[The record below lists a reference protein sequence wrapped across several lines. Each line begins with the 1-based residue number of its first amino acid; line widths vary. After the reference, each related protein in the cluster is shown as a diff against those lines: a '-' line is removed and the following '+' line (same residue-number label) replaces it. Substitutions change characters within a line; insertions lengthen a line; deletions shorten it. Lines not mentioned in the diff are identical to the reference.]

1 MIRTLLRLTMD
12 ETVIEQRDTKTV
24 DIDEIEENGQSSTV
38 HRIEQSGQAQQV
50 ILANVPSG
58 QTAYRVLQIPGSDS
72 QDLSNATIQLINS
85 QIVGGT
91 QAIQQVTTSNQNGG
105 SSPQQTQFAV
115 RTTEVQS
122 NDSDLSSGQYYVMLP
137 QASDRLTQ
145 IVPRNGQIIY
155 NQDIVPLNQNR
166 AVNRLQTKD
175 LARRQQHNEVE
186 RRRRDKINTWINKIS
201 KVVPDCSDDHTK
213 QGQSKGG
220 ILAKAY
226 EYILE
231 LQQKGGS
238 AQGHYDKEEVEL
250 LIQER
255 NSFKSEVD
263 KLRLE
268 IEQYRRAIEE
278 NGMTISREPEIRSG
292 DTN

>member
-1 MIRTLLRLTMD
+1 MD
-12 ETVIEQRDTKTV
+12 EQTVIEQRDAKTV
-24 DIDEIEENGQSSTV
+24 NLNEMEDDRTSE
-38 HRIEQSGQAQQV
+38 QQV

-58 QTAYRVLQIPGSDS
+58 QTAYRVLQMPGGGE
-72 QDLSNATIQLINS
+72 QELSEATIQLINS
-85 QIVGGT
+85 QIV
-91 QAIQQVTTSNQNGG
+91 QSQGG
-105 SSPQQTQFAV
+105 SNNSTIQHVSQDNGDGSPQQTQFAV
-115 RTTEVQS
+115 RTSEVQGS
-122 NDSDLSSGQYYVMLP
+122 DSDIASGQYYVMLP
-137 QASDRLTQ
+137 QASERLTQ

-155 NQDIVPLNQNR
+155 NHQDIVALPSPNR
-166 AVNRLQTKD
+166 AVNRLQTVCNQP
-175 LARRQQHNEVE
+175 RRQQHNEVE

-231 LQQKGGS
+231 LQQKSGIS
-238 AQGHYDKEEVEL
+238 QGHYDKDEVEL

-255 NSFKSEVD
+255 NNFKNEVD

-278 NGMTISREPEIRSG
+278 NGMTISREPEVR
-292 DTN
+292 D

>member
-1 MIRTLLRLTMD
+1 MD
-12 ETVIEQRDTKTV
+12 VQETVIEQRDTKNV

-38 HRIEQSGQAQQV
+38 HRIEQGGQAQQV

-91 QAIQQVTTSNQNGG
+91 PTIRQVETEVSSPNQNGG

-115 RTTEVQS
+115 QTSEVQS
-122 NDSDLSSGQYYVMLP
+122 QDNDLSSGQYYVMLP

-155 NQDIVPLNQNR
+155 NHQDIVLPNQNR

-175 LARRQQHNEVE
+175 IARRQQHNEVE

-226 EYILE
+226 EYILQ
-231 LQQKGGS
+231 LQDKGQGS
-238 AQGHYDKEEVEL
+238 QGHYDKDEVDN
-250 LIQER
+250 LILER
-255 NSFKSEVD
+255 NSFKREVD

-278 NGMTISREPEIRSG
+278 NGMTISREPEIRSS
-292 DTN
+292 DNN